1 MSKDKFIVFII
12 NGGAGKNV
20 MATAVVKALKK
31 TNPDSKIIVVTAWKE
46 IWLYNPNVYRTF
58 VFGQTP
64 NFYLDYIKDKD
75 VKICSLEPYA
85 TTDYILKNR
94 NLIEIWCNLVGATY
108 DGEKPELFFN
118 SREVEYAA
126 NKFNLN
132 NSPIMLIQ
140 TNGGGGN
147 QSNKVS
153 WMRDMPLYIAND
165 IVNLYKKNHRILHI
179 RRDDQLPINGVEQFK
194 GNLRELMVLINYSNK
209 RLFID
214 SVGQHIAAALG
225 KSSTVLWIRNEP
237 SVLGYSIHDNIVT
250 KVEDEIDVLQDSFL
264 EPYDITGNV
273 YQCPFKEGTKLFDL
287 EEIVKS
293 LESQTNK

>member
-1 MSKDKFIVFII
+1 MAKEKFIVFII

-31 TNPDSKIIVVTAWKE
+31 SNPDSKIIVVTAWKE

-64 NFYLDYIKDKD
+64 NFYLDFIKDKD
-75 VKICSLEPYA
+75 VKVCALEPYS
-85 TTDYILKNR
+85 TTDYILRNR
-94 NLIEIWCNLVGATY
+94 NLIEIWCNLVGATF

-118 SREVEYAA
+118 AREVEYTS
-126 NKFNLN
+126 NKFNLGN
-132 NSPIMLIQ
+132 APLMLIQ
-140 TNGGGGN
+140 TNGGAGQ
-147 QSNKVS
+147 QSTKVS

-165 IVNLYKKNHRILHI
+165 IVNIYKKNHRILHI
-179 RRDDQLPINGVEQFK
+179 RRDEQIGIDGIEQFK

-214 SVGQHIAAALG
+214 SVSQHIAAALG
-225 KSSTVLWIRNEP
+225 KKSTVLWIRNEP
-237 SVLGYSIHDNIVT
+237 SVLGYAMHDNLVT
-250 KVEDEIDVLQDSFL
+250 RVEDEIDVLQDSFL

-273 YQCPFKEGTKLFDL
+273 YQCPFKQGTKLFET
-287 EEIVKS
+287 EEIIKS
-293 LESQTNK
+293 IESQIS